1 MYTYLV
7 LLGALHESTGNHEAG
22 FYSAGAMILISGIL
36 VLFINGI
43 RHLSEKGVTQDSY
56 SKASYKYYNQ
66 H

>member
-7 LLGALHESTGNHEAG
+7 LLGAFHEATGNHEAG

-56 SKASYKYYNQ
+56 SKANYKYYNQ